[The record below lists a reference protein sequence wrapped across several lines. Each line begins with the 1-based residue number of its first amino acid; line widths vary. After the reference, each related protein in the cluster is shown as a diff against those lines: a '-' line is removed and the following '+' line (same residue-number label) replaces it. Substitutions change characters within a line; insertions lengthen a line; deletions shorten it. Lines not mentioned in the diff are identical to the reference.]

1 MTFRY
6 YFFVE
11 QAFLSQVKQFID
23 LSESGGDDEMEKSA
37 MHVIALAAA
46 IEALVNSLVIKHQ
59 ISVDLSKA
67 ELFVKI
73 ERVLGC
79 KDENLDK
86 GSAPW
91 QYIHSLVRARN
102 WLMHYKDSSV
112 GLLGARGKWL
122 QDDVNRI
129 PKIDPDRFL
138 SKTNVRELYFASLD
152 AMKRLVL
159 ACQSELDEYE
169 YLDSQDYQS
178 VLVG

>member
-23 LSESGGDDEMEKSA
+23 LPASGDDDEMEKSA
-37 MHVIALAAA
+37 MHVIVLAAA

-59 ISVDLSKA
+59 ISVDISKT

-79 KDENLDK
+79 NDENLDK

-91 QYIHSLVRARN
+91 QYIHSLIRARN
-102 WLMHYKDSSV
+102 WLMHYKNSSV
-112 GLLGARGKWL
+112 GLLGAGGKWL
-122 QDDVNRI
+122 EDDVNRI

-138 SKTNVRELYFASLD
+138 SKSNVRELYVAILG